1 VSKFDYM
8 NFWGDCIETLAVSK
22 EKYTKEQAIEVAKIE
37 LESIGKPYYIAVGN
51 CYVRHRAGVNEDGEP
66 CVCWWL
72 EYEEHSRSCPCWI
85 FHRTT
90 ERNEWCKEDYEYIHI
105 PATVE
110 KVEEE

>member
-1 VSKFDYM
+1 MSKFDYM

-51 CYVRHRAGVNEDGEP
+51 GYVRHRAGVNEDVEP